1 MRIASLLVCIAL
13 YLSSAAAMPADS
25 FGVVDDG
32 AGHVVTGMFFDINKK
47 PTAESNDG
55 INRGG

>member
-25 FGVVDDG
+25 FGVEDDG
-32 AGHVVTGMFFDINKK
+32 AGHLVTGMSFDMNNK
-47 PTAESNDG
+47 PTAESDDG